1 MSIASVNPGIII
13 GLREVGSYEK
23 TITLVNDDCPTR
35 FNIWFGSVNVED
47 VGYGVA
53 PGTGAATVAG
63 TCDIL
68 VVTSATNFVG
78 YGTGA
83 LNNVQHEFV
92 FTPDAPNSPTGIVD
106 IEPTVISRRNFTI
119 GGVSSPCEV
128 LYTAS
133 FGTYNQTT
141 RIIECDY
148 QLFAR
153 RISDGALFTLGASWS
168 GTNRIIK
175 P

>member
-1 MSIASVNPGIII
+1 MVTAATNI
-13 GLREVGSYEK
+13 VGW
-23 TITLVNDDCPTR
+23 T
-35 FNIWFGSVNVED
+35 
-47 VGYGVA
+47 
-53 PGTGAATVAG
+53 TGAYNSVA
-63 TCDIL
+63 
-68 VVTSATNFVG
+68 
-78 YGTGA
+78 
-83 LNNVQHEFV
+83 HEFS

-106 IEPTVISRRNFTI
+106 IEDTVIGRATFSI
-119 GGVSSPCEV
+119 GLCDI

-148 QLFAR
+148 QIKAR
-153 RISDGALFTLGASWS
+153 RVSDGALFNVTGWN

>member
-35 FNIWFGSVNVED
+35 FNIWFGSVNCED
-47 VGYGVA
+47 VGYGA
-53 PGTGAATVAG
+53 TPGTGAATVAG

-68 VVTSATNFVG
+68 VVTAATNIVG
-78 YGTGA
+78 WTSGA
-83 LNNVQHEFV
+83 FNSVAHEFV

-106 IEPTVISRRNFTI
+106 IEDTIIGGRNFTI
-119 GGVSSPCEV
+119 GGVSSPCDV

-148 QLFAR
+148 QIKAR
-153 RISDGALFTLGASWS
+153 RISDGATFNINGWN